1 METVTGVEIT
11 VNRTGVEV
19 DVKACVRSGWHGP
32 RLCQA
37 VLNSGV
43 HRTVVTGFAVLF
55 HDEVDD
61 TGGAFGR
68 VFSGRVGDELNL
80 LDALC
85 GHLTE
90 NIRAVIAI
98 ESGGLAVNPYLYVL
112 GVTQGDI
119 TLLIHIDGWDILQ
132 HIRYACAGR
141 SDVVTYGKD
150 FLIQLKAHGR
160 ALSYDF
166 YLFEVLRV
174 LFEEEPT

>member
-11 VNRTGVEV
+11 IYRTGVEV

-37 VLNSGV
+37 VLDACID
-43 HRTVVTGFAVLF
+43 RTVVTGLAVLF

-61 TGGAFGR
+61 TGGTFGR
-68 VFSGRVGDELNL
+68 VFSRWVSDELNL
-80 LDALC
+80 LYALC

-90 NIRAVIAI
+90 DIRSVVAI
-98 ESGGLAVNPYLYVL
+98 ETGGLAVNPDLYIL

-119 TLLIHIDGWDILQ
+119 TLLIHIDGRYILQ

-150 FLIQLKAHGR
+150 LLIQLKAHGR

-166 YLFEVLRV
+166 YLFKVLRV